1 MANYKFEVGAKVL
14 IDKRIYEITETH
26 KNKTYQLTDLKTAIN
41 SYFKVEELHSKLNR
55 GQLAFLDNDEIDL
68 TSITPASPLVD
79 FQAHPKH
86 LKEKALRKLAYVNEA
101 KHFYNVRLT
110 KKQKTELINRVAKEI
125 QDTAPPKSWTSIH
138 RWLKNYIQSDENIN
152 SLVDEHFKKGNRTPR
167 FGPEVEDMVQ
177 KAIEHYLTK
186 ERPSIKASYKRLTR
200 LAWESEITH
209 YPCYDSFRKR
219 IEALDQFL
227 VYERR
232 YNRRTAE
239 RIFRYYGAGS
249 RPTRP
254 LEITEIDH
262 TPIPFC
268 VVDDETR
275 LPLGR
280 PTLTTLIDKYSRM
293 VLGFY
298 LSFSPPSILSVIEC
312 LRHAILPKTALKN
325 IYPNIQLEWL
335 SYGIPEAILVDNG
348 KEFLSDDFNE
358 ICGSLGIQKPR
369 SPPRHPWYKGLVER
383 HFRTIADGLLND
395 IPGKTFS
402 NIFDKH
408 EYDPQKD
415 AVISFSALVEIVH
428 QWIIDIYNN
437 SKNSSTNL
445 PPNSLWNSE
454 IEWYPPRMPKSLD
467 LLRITLGKTEQRSL
481 QHYGIDFESLRYNS
495 RELSLLRRELKDTNK
510 VKMKYDPSDIGQIFV
525 FDPVKEVYIVVP
537 CLDLQ
542 YASNKTLFQHQMI
555 KKYAAQNLNSTDI
568 DALMYAQQRIQQ
580 IIEEEKLVTQKI
592 KRASKKARY
601 GNVGQQTQRQL
612 TMPDSKSTYAGLSD
626 FGSNTATQVFEQRL
640 SNQSSALPDL
650 SDDDLD
656 ELYEDNADWQAD
668 YSLRKD
674 DK

>member
-14 IDKRIYEITETH
+14 MEKRVYEITSTQ

-41 SYFKVEELHSKLNR
+41 SYFKESELHSKLAN
-55 GQLAFLDNDEIDL
+55 GQLTFLDEDEIDL
-68 TSITPASPLVD
+68 TSVTETSPLVD

-86 LKEKALRKLAYVNEA
+86 LKENALRKLAYVNEA
-101 KHFYNVRLT
+101 KHFYEVRLT
-110 KKQKTELINRVAKEI
+110 HKQKLELINRVAEEI
-125 QDTAPPKSWTSIH
+125 QDTKPPKSWTTIT
-138 RWLKNYIQSDENIN
+138 RWLKSYINADENIN

-167 FGPEVEDMVQ
+167 FSIEVEALIQ
-177 KAIEHYLTK
+177 TAIDHYLTR
-186 ERPSIKASYKRLTR
+186 ERPTIKKSYKRLAT
-200 LAWESEITH
+200 LAWESEITS

-219 IEALDQFL
+219 IEALDQFMVL
-227 VYERR
+227 ERR
-232 YNRRTAE
+232 FNRRTAE
-239 RIFRYYGAGS
+239 RMFRYYGAGS

-268 VVDDETR
+268 AVDDETR

-280 PTLTTLIDKYSRM
+280 PTLTTLIDKYSKM

-312 LRHAILPKTALKN
+312 LRHAILPKTELKI
-325 IYPNIQLEWL
+325 IYPDIQLDWL
-335 SYGIPEAILVDNG
+335 AYGIPEVILVDNG
-348 KEFLSDDFNE
+348 KEFLSNDFNE

-402 NIFDKH
+402 NIFEKH

-415 AVISFSALVEIVH
+415 AIISFSALVEIVH
-428 QWIIDIYNN
+428 QWIVDIYNN
-437 SKNSSTNL
+437 SKNSSTNV
-445 PPNSLWNSE
+445 PPNALWNSE
-454 IEWYPPRMPKSLD
+454 IEWYPPRMPKNLNM
-467 LLRITLGKTEQRSL
+467 LQITLGKTEERSL

-495 RELSLLRRELKDTNK
+495 RELSLLRRELKDDNR
-510 VKMKYDPSDIGQIFV
+510 VKIKFDPSDIGKIFV
-525 FDPVKEVYIVVP
+525 FDPFKEVYIVAP

-555 KKYAAQNLNSTDI
+555 KKHAAQNFDSTDV
-568 DALMYAQQRIQQ
+568 DALMHAEKRIQE
-580 IIEEEKLVTQKI
+580 IIEQERLVTKSI
-592 KRASKKARY
+592 RRASKKARY
-601 GNVGQQTQRQL
+601 RNVGQQTQRQL
-612 TMPDSKSTYAGLSD
+612 TTVHDSQNTYAGLSD
-626 FGSNTATQVFEQRL
+626 FGKNTTRQILDQSVSR
-640 SNQSSALPDL
+640 QSSALPGI

-656 ELYEDNADWQAD
+656 ELYEDSADWQAD
-668 YSLRKD
+668 YSLKKD
-674 DK
+674 

>member
-14 IDKRIYEITETH
+14 MEKRVYEITSTQ

-41 SYFKVEELHSKLNR
+41 SYFKESELHSKLAN
-55 GQLAFLDNDEIDL
+55 GQLTFLDEDEIDL
-68 TSITPASPLVD
+68 TSVTETSPLVD

-86 LKEKALRKLAYVNEA
+86 LKENALRKLAYVNEA
-101 KHFYNVRLT
+101 KHFYEVRLSH
-110 KKQKTELINRVAKEI
+110 KQKLELINRVAEEI
-125 QDTAPPKSWTSIH
+125 QDSKPPKSWTTIT
-138 RWLKNYIQSDENIN
+138 RWLKSYINSDENIN

-167 FGPEVEDMVQ
+167 FNIDVEDLIQ
-177 KAIEHYLTK
+177 KAIDHYLTPK
-186 ERPSIKASYKRLTR
+186 RPTIKKAYKRLAT
-200 LAWESEITH
+200 LAWESEITS

-227 VYERR
+227 VLERR
-232 YNRRTAE
+232 FNRRTAE
-239 RIFRYYGAGS
+239 RVFRYYGAGS

-280 PTLTTLIDKYSRM
+280 PTLTTLIDKYSKM

-312 LRHAILPKTALKN
+312 LRHAILPKTELKN
-325 IYPNIQLEWL
+325 IYPNIQLDWL
-335 SYGIPEAILVDNG
+335 AYGIPEAILVDNG

-383 HFRTIADGLLND
+383 HFRTIADGLLSD

-402 NIFDKH
+402 NIFEKH

-415 AVISFSALVEIVH
+415 AVVSFSALVEIVH
-428 QWIIDIYNN
+428 QWIVDIYNN
-437 SKNSSTNL
+437 NKNSSTNV
-445 PPNSLWNSE
+445 PPNALWSSE
-454 IEWYPPRMPKSLD
+454 IEWYPPRMPKSLNM
-467 LLRITLGKTEQRSL
+467 LRITLGKTEERSL
-481 QHYGIDFESLRYNS
+481 QHYGVDFESLRYNS
-495 RELSLLRRELKDTNK
+495 RELSLLRRNLTGTNR
-510 VKMKYDPSDIGQIFV
+510 VKIKYDPSDIGQIYV
-525 FDPVKEVYIVVP
+525 FDPIDEVYIVAP

-542 YASNKTLFQHQMI
+542 YASNKTLFQHKMI
-555 KKYAAQNLNSTDI
+555 KKYAAQNFDSTDI
-568 DALMYAQQRIQQ
+568 EALMHAEQRIQQ
-580 IIEEEKLVTQKI
+580 IIDKEKLITKRI

-601 GNVGQQTQRQL
+601 RNVSQQTQRQL
-612 TMPDSKSTYAGLSD
+612 TMPGTQTSFAGLSD
-626 FGSNTATQVFEQRL
+626 FGADTTSHEIEHGHSAQSTA
-640 SNQSSALPDL
+640 SSDMT
-650 SDDDLD
+650 DDDL
-656 ELYEDNADWQAD
+656 EEFYADNEDWQAD
-668 YSLRKD
+668 YSLTKD
-674 DK
+674 K

>member
-14 IDKRIYEITETH
+14 MEKRVYEITSTQ

-41 SYFKVEELHSKLNR
+41 SYFRESELHSKLSN
-55 GQLAFLDNDEIDL
+55 GQLTFLDDDEIDL
-68 TSITPASPLVD
+68 TSITETSPLVD

-86 LKEKALRKLAYVNEA
+86 LKENALRKLAYVNEA
-101 KHFYNVRLT
+101 KHFYDVRLT
-110 KKQKTELINRVAKEI
+110 KKQKLDLINRVAEEI
-125 QDTAPPKSWTSIH
+125 QDTKPPKSWTTIT
-138 RWLKNYIQSDENIN
+138 RWLKSYINADENIN

-167 FGPEVEDMVQ
+167 FGIEVEALIQ
-177 KAIEHYLTK
+177 KAIDHYLTR
-186 ERPSIKASYKRLTR
+186 ERPTIKKSYKRLAT
-200 LAWESEITH
+200 LAWESEITS

-232 YNRRTAE
+232 FNRRTAE
-239 RIFRYYGAGS
+239 RYFRYYGAGS

-280 PTLTTLIDKYSRM
+280 PTLTTLIDKYSKM

-312 LRHAILPKTALKN
+312 LRHAILPKTELKI
-325 IYPNIQLEWL
+325 IYPDIQLDWL
-335 SYGIPEAILVDNG
+335 AYGIPEVILVDNG
-348 KEFLSDDFNE
+348 KEFLSNDFNE

-395 IPGKTFS
+395 IPGKTFN
-402 NIFDKH
+402 NIFEKH

-415 AVISFSALVEIVH
+415 AIISFSALVEIVH
-428 QWIIDIYNN
+428 QWIVDIYNN
-437 SKNSSTNL
+437 SKNSSTNV
-445 PPNSLWNSE
+445 PPNALWNSE
-454 IEWYPPRMPKSLD
+454 IEWYPPRMPKNLNM
-467 LLRITLGKTEQRSL
+467 LQITLGKTEERSL

-495 RELSLLRRELKDTNK
+495 RELSLLRRELKDDNR
-510 VKMKYDPSDIGQIFV
+510 VKIKFDPSDIGKIFV
-525 FDPVKEVYIVVP
+525 FDPFKEVYIVAP

-555 KKYAAQNLNSTDI
+555 KKHAAQNFDSTDV
-568 DALMYAQQRIQQ
+568 DALMHAEKRIQE
-580 IIEEEKLVTQKI
+580 IIEQERLVTKSI
-592 KRASKKARY
+592 RRASKKARY
-601 GNVGQQTQRQL
+601 RNVGQQTQRQL
-612 TMPDSKSTYAGLSD
+612 TTVHDSQNTYAGLSD
-626 FGSNTATQVFEQRL
+626 FGQNTTRQILDL
-640 SNQSSALPDL
+640 SVSRQSSALPGI

-656 ELYEDNADWQAD
+656 ELYEDSADWQAD
-668 YSLRKD
+668 YSLKKD
-674 DK
+674 

>member
-14 IDKRIYEITETH
+14 MGKRVYEITSTQ

-41 SYFKVEELHSKLNR
+41 SYFRESELHSKLNN
-55 GQLAFLDNDEIDL
+55 GQLTFLDDDEIDL
-68 TSITPASPLVD
+68 TSITETSPLVD

-86 LKEKALRKLAYVNEA
+86 LKENALRKLAYVNEA
-101 KHFYNVRLT
+101 KHFYDVRLT
-110 KKQKTELINRVAKEI
+110 QKQKLDLINRVAEEI
-125 QDTAPPKSWTSIH
+125 QDSKPPKSWTTIT
-138 RWLKNYIQSDENIN
+138 RWIKSYINSDENIN

-167 FGPEVEDMVQ
+167 FGIEVEALIQ
-177 KAIEHYLTK
+177 KAIDHYLTR
-186 ERPSIKASYKRLTR
+186 ERPTIKKSYKRLAT

-232 YNRRTAE
+232 FNRRTAE

-280 PTLTTLIDKYSRM
+280 PTLTTLIDKYSKM

-312 LRHAILPKTALKN
+312 LRHAILPKEELKI
-325 IYPNIQLEWL
+325 IYPNIQLDWL
-335 SYGIPEAILVDNG
+335 AYGIPEVILVDNG
-348 KEFLSDDFNE
+348 KEFLSNDFNE

-395 IPGKTFS
+395 IPGKTFN
-402 NIFDKH
+402 NIFEKH

-415 AVISFSALVEIVH
+415 AIISFSALVEIVH
-428 QWIIDIYNN
+428 QWIVDIYNN
-437 SKNSSTNL
+437 SKNSSTNV
-445 PPNSLWNSE
+445 PPNTLWSSE

-467 LLRITLGKTEQRSL
+467 MLRITLGKTEERSL
-481 QHYGIDFESLRYNS
+481 QHYGVDFESLRYNS
-495 RELSLLRRELKDTNK
+495 RELSLLRRKLKDGNK
-510 VKMKYDPSDIGQIFV
+510 VKIKYDPSDIGQIFV
-525 FDPVKEVYIVVP
+525 FDPFKEVYIVAP

-555 KKYAAQNLNSTDI
+555 KKYAAQNFDSTDI
-568 DALMYAQQRIQQ
+568 DALMHAEKRIQE
-580 IIEEEKLVTQKI
+580 IIENERQVTKSI
-592 KRASKKARY
+592 RRASKKARY
-601 GNVGQQTQRQL
+601 RNVGQQTQRQL
-612 TMPDSKSTYAGLSD
+612 TSVHDSQNTYAGLSD
-626 FGSNTATQVFEQRL
+626 FGKNTARQILEE
-640 SNQSSALPDL
+640 SISHQSSALPGI

-656 ELYEDNADWQAD
+656 ELYEDSADWQAD
-668 YSLRKD
+668 YSLKKD
-674 DK
+674 